1 MNTPHPSTDV
11 EEKGKSKILEMYAIA
26 HYPTKFHPDYDL
38 VLRAIDAERICKD
51 LLTTQATTHQ
61 ATLAEVVKEKI
72 ICSAV
77 RYNDKVWRGHRHGD
91 AIQAMRGELSYTMNR
106 KELNEAQVDR
116 DQGFVTSE
124 GRYVNRAEAWSI
136 AEKAGQIID
145 REYQTKDCLYS
156 EDLW

>member
-61 ATLAEVVKEKI
+61 ATLAEVTRCQKRIPGNAICGCKLDCHLHDWRQKDLLAEVVDSAWLWIVEATREQQWDQKEFKEYI
-72 ICSAV
+72 AKKHSIPLTD
-77 RYNDKVWRGHRHGD
+77 DKPP
-91 AIQAMRGELSYTMNR
+91 T
-106 KELNEAQVDR
+106 
-116 DQGFVTSE
+116 T
-124 GRYVNRAEAWSI
+124 
-136 AEKAGQIID
+136 
-145 REYQTKDCLYS
+145 
-156 EDLW
+156 

>member
-61 ATLAEVVKEKI
+61 ATLAEVVNDILEEQTTYDNYNNTACYQAVSIEDIKKI
-72 ICSAV
+72 ASKHSITLTD
-77 RYNDKVWRGHRHGD
+77 DKPTT
-91 AIQAMRGELSYTMNR
+91 L
-106 KELNEAQVDR
+106 
-116 DQGFVTSE
+116 
-124 GRYVNRAEAWSI
+124 
-136 AEKAGQIID
+136 
-145 REYQTKDCLYS
+145 
-156 EDLW
+156 